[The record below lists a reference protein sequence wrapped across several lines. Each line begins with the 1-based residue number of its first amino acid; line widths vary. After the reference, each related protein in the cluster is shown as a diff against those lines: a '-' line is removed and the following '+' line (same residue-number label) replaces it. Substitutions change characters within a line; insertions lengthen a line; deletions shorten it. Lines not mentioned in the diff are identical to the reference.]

1 MNTKRIR
8 FFVQAIRSGSFT
20 QAAEALGCSQSAV
33 SQMVSGLEE
42 ELGLKLMKRSRSG
55 IRLTAE
61 GELLLP
67 EMEAI
72 LEHERKL
79 EALVE
84 GLRGGETGEVVVAS
98 FSSVAVH
105 WLPAILREFGKMYP
119 NVSLR
124 LNTGDYHD
132 VAQWLADGSAGVGFV
147 NLPFDGAC
155 SCIPLYQDRLLAVL
169 PRDHPMAHRERFPVE
184 QVGREDFI
192 SLLAASDH
200 DARRYLESQGVKPNI
215 RFSTK
220 DDYAILAMV
229 ESGLGMS
236 IVPELLLKGEK
247 ADVCTMELEP
257 QAFRTIGIALTEQG
271 KSSPAAAAFAAFAQ
285 SWIQENWVQSRD
297 QTT

>member
-8 FFVQAIRSGSFT
+8 FFVQTIRSGSFT
-20 QAAEALGCSQSAV
+20 QAAEILGCSQSAV

-42 ELGLKLMKRSRSG
+42 ELGLKLMHRSRSG

-61 GELLLP
+61 GQLLLP

-79 EALVE
+79 ESLVE
-84 GLRGGETGEVVVAS
+84 SLRGGETGEVVVAS

-105 WLPAILREFGKMYP
+105 WLPSILREFGEQYP
-119 NVSLR
+119 GVNLR

-132 VAQWLADGSAGVGFV
+132 VAQWLADGTAGVGFV
-147 NLPFDGAC
+147 NLPFDGDC

-169 PRDHPMAHRERFPVE
+169 PKGHPMAGLERFPVE
-184 QVGREDFI
+184 QVAKEAFI

-236 IVPELLLKGEK
+236 IVPELLLRGEK
-247 ADVCTMELEP
+247 AEICIMELEP
-257 QAFRTIGIALTEQG
+257 KAYRTIGIALTEQG

-285 SWIQENWVQSRD
+285 NWIRENWSQKRD